1 MQTKNYQHQSF
12 LEFILFLKK
21 LCINKKNGML
31 FIITNTRQSAHILLI
46 NGDISEISF
55 GRKKGEE
62 ALLLLKKVKT
72 CRFHFSDGL
81 KKANKNFCIVR
92 CTNEEIFR
100 KLTNTP
106 LQKKLKV
113 LVVDDSGLVRGEIV
127 RSLSD
132 QFEIYEAINGYEAIS
147 KLSRI
152 KPDLIL
158 LDLIMP
164 EMDGYQTLEII
175 KRNDEYAKIPVL
187 LLTSRNSLLDK
198 IKGKMS
204 KSDAYITKPFKD
216 EKLLKDVKFHL
227 SLHHKNSSES
237 DSL

>member
-21 LCINKKNGML
+21 LCLNKKNGML
-31 FIITNTRQSAHILLI
+31 FIITDTRHSAHILLI
-46 NGDISEISF
+46 DGQISEISF
-55 GRKKGEE
+55 GRKKGEN
-62 ALLLLKKVKT
+62 ALLLLKKIKT
-72 CRFHFSDGL
+72 CRFHFSEGI
-81 KKANKNFCIVR
+81 KKANKDFCITH
-92 CTNEEIFR
+92 CTNKEIFH
-100 KLTNTP
+100 KLIKIP
-106 LQKKLKV
+106 SQEKLKI
-113 LVVDDSGLVRGEIV
+113 LIVDDSGLVRGEVIK
-127 RSLSD
+127 SLSD
-132 QFEIYEAINGYEAIS
+132 RFEMHEAINGYEAIS

-175 KRNDEYAKIPVL
+175 KRNTEYAKIPVL

-204 KSDAYITKPFKD
+204 KSDAYITKPFKK
-216 EKLLKDVKFHL
+216 EKLLKDVNYHL
-227 SLHHKNSSES
+227 SLHKKNYFKS
-237 DSL
+237 DNL